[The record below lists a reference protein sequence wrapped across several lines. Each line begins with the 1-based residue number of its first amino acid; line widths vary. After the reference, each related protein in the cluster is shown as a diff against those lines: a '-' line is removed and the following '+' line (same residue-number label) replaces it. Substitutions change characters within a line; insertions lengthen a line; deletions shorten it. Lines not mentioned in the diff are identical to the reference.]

1 MASTITA
8 AEVETA
14 IKDIL
19 LNGQE
24 VTVGDRT
31 YRAADLPYLQ
41 KLLQE
46 VSASERAAAGTMFMR
61 ATFGTVR

>member
-14 IKDIL
+14 IKDVL

-31 YRAADLPYLQ
+31 YTAADLNDLQ

-46 VSASERAAAGTMFMR
+46 VSASERSAAGTLFMR
-61 ATFGTVR
+61 ARFRSAV

>member
-8 AEVETA
+8 AEVEAA

-31 YRAADLPYLQ
+31 YRAADLPDLQ

-46 VSASERAAAGTMFMR
+46 ISGSAQAAAGTMFTR
-61 ATFGTVR
+61 ATFGSLR